1 MAAKFG
7 VGQKVK
13 LTSALDEQG
22 YEKCQE
28 FKQYIGK
35 TGTIVELFNFPYVVE
50 NLVEGRDMGEPAE
63 HYLYA
68 IQLGS
73 EKLGA
78 VPEEC
83 LTASK

>member
-13 LTSALDEQG
+13 LTSALNEQG
-22 YEKCQE
+22 YEKYLE

-35 TGTIVELFNFPYVVE
+35 TGTIIEVFNVPYVVE
-50 NLVEGRDMGEPAE
+50 NLVKGRDMGEPAE

-73 EKLGA
+73 KKLAA